1 MPLAFDERTLN
12 SSAQYI
18 ASDID
23 ITDPESD
30 YLNLVVEVAAADGTG
45 SLTLNADNGVTI
57 FGDFINYNGD
67 YCRAADWR

>member
-1 MPLAFDERTLN
+1 MLLAFDEGTLKDN
-12 SSAQYI
+12 AQYI

-57 FGDFINYNGD
+57 V
-67 YCRAADWR
+67 RRLR